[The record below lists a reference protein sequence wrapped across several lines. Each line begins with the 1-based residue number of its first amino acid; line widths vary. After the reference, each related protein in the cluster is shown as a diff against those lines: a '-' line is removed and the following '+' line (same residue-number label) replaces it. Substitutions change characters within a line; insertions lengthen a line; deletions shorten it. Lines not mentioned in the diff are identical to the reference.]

1 MAKKQT
7 IIEDSAKKQDIIRL
21 AYDVF
26 YKHGFH
32 ATGVDKLLNDSGIS
46 KRTMYKYFR
55 SKEELIAATIAH
67 YQKVTF
73 EYVLQ
78 EIEKRAKTPKDIIL
92 LIFDIKRE
100 ALERGNFNGCFAIN
114 AKLEYEGKHVLI
126 EDACTQFNT
135 TLESFLHMQ
144 CTDAK
149 CKKPLLVAQQIMILL
164 DGAIVY
170 GQSTG
175 NSQIPSIAKEIARTL
190 LG

>member
-67 YQKVTF
+67 
-73 EYVLQ
+73 
-78 EIEKRAKTPKDIIL
+78 
-92 LIFDIKRE
+92 
-100 ALERGNFNGCFAIN
+100 
-114 AKLEYEGKHVLI
+114 
-126 EDACTQFNT
+126 
-135 TLESFLHMQ
+135 
-144 CTDAK
+144 
-149 CKKPLLVAQQIMILL
+149 
-164 DGAIVY
+164 
-170 GQSTG
+170 
-175 NSQIPSIAKEIARTL
+175 
-190 LG
+190 